1 MGTPIPDS
9 TDLIDIEESD
19 FGSAVS
25 ESFMQKL
32 GGGIN
37 NAINTASGFDSDIT
51 ALEGRATALESFQA
65 GFGDWTVFST
75 AKYKNGLGVDV
86 TANLTNLDFNYKIH
100 NKMFFFSIRVKATS
114 PDTVPTAY
122 LYNFITLPAGLSVN
136 TSVMGTDP
144 LPLGLS
150 PTNNYILHN
159 TNQSFFDSGVAKQ
172 PVYYSSTVGEL
183 VVTAQ
188 ETAPVGV
195 ATNVFTTHSGVIPL
209 N

>member
-1 MGTPIPDS
+1 MGTPIADS
-9 TDLIDIEESD
+9 TDLIEIEETD

-25 ESFMQKL
+25 ESLMQKM
-32 GGGIN
+32 GGGVN
-37 NAINTASGFDSDIT
+37 NAINTAAGFDSRIT
-51 ALEGRATALESFQA
+51 SVENRATSLEAFEA
-65 GFGDWTVFST
+65 GFGNWTTFS
-75 AKYKNGLGVDV
+75 AAYKNALGVDV

-100 NKMFFFSIRVKATS
+100 NKMFFFSIRVKALS

-122 LYNFITLPAGLSVN
+122 FYNFITLPAGLSIN

-144 LPLGLS
+144 LPIGIS

-159 TNQSFFDSGVAKQ
+159 TNQNFFDVTEPAKQ
-172 PVYYSSTVGEL
+172 PVYYSAHTGEL

-188 ETAPVGV
+188 QTAPIGLS
-195 ATNVFTTHSGVIPL
+195 TNVFTTHGGVIPL